1 LPPANIRSGGLVG
14 GRPVTSFFVLSY
26 AISWTGGLLIALPDL
41 TRHQPVSK
49 TSGLLMFP
57 AMLLGP
63 SIAGIVI
70 TRVVDGRSGVRDL
83 LQRMR
88 RFRFGASWYSALTIP
103 PALVLAVLFAL
114 ETLVSPVFTP
124 NCFLAGSAF
133 GIAAGFFE
141 EIGWTGYV
149 FPQLRRRQSLLSTGI
164 LLGVLWSVW
173 HLPVIDYLG
182 TANASC
188 TLSAGI
194 LFGLR
199 CCDDGHPRADWMALR
214 QHVQCALGSAYAR
227 QFHRSLGRLQSAACD
242 GRPGNVLVR
251 HICLLAL
258 DADCDIDRQ
267 WTIAPLHLIKAS
279 IRKAKNFRPGVDF
292 APAGS
297 SY

>member
-1 LPPANIRSGGLVG
+1 VTIVTLCSPANRQGDNELPPANIRSGGLVG

-26 AISWTGGLLIALPDL
+26 AISWTGALLIALPDL
-41 TRHQPVSK
+41 SRHQPVSK

-149 FPQLRRRQSLLSTGI
+149 FPQLRRRRSLLSTGI

-182 TANASC
+182 TATPHAPYLLAYFLAFVAAMTAIRVLIGWLYDNTSSVLLAQLMHASSTGALAAFSPPRVTAAQETFWYAIYAC
-188 TLSAGI
+188 LLWTLIAI
-194 LFGLR
+194 LI
-199 CCDDGHPRADWMALR
+199 AN
-214 QHVQCALGSAYAR
+214 
-227 QFHRSLGRLQSAACD
+227 GRL
-242 GRPGNVLVR
+242 RPS
-251 HICLLAL
+251 
-258 DADCDIDRQ
+258 
-267 WTIAPLHLIKAS
+267 TS
-279 IRKAKNFRPGVDF
+279 
-292 APAGS
+292 
-297 SY
+297 